1 MKDEKLVRGVFG
13 AAAAGAAFLLFRQVW
28 RGVLASRARTA
39 EVPSEGLSPDEAQN
53 LESRLSEALSDPPRV
68 KTVETS
74 LWQQLDDMN
83 RSLDEMLDSSAELLR
98 ECGETT
104 ALAEAVLDPPNRKV
118 VVLPPWRFQRL
129 AGIPAP
135 HVVDARRLDKLP
147 AADIR
152 RALHRAYAGNLQP
165 AKRLHAQL
173 RLRAERAV
181 SPLRESAVGA
191 LEDMYVLHPN
201 ADFGDDVIDV

>member
-1 MKDEKLVRGVFG
+1 VKGENTMLVVLG
-13 AAAAGAAFLLFRQVW
+13 ATVVGALALLFRAT
-28 RGVLASRARTA
+28 RGGSTEISV
-39 EVPSEGLSPDEAQN
+39 EGLSGPTPV
-53 LESRLSEALSDPPRV
+53 LTGVGP
-68 KTVETS
+68 
-74 LWQQLDDMN
+74 QLDDMN
-83 RSLDEMLDSSAELLR
+83 QSLDEMLDGSAELLR

-104 ALAEAVLDPPNRKV
+104 ALAEAVLDPANRRV
-118 VVLPPWRFQRL
+118 VALPPWRLQRL

-135 HVVDARRLDKLP
+135 LVVDARRLRKLP

-152 RALHRAYAGNLQP
+152 HALHRAYAGNLQP

-181 SPLRESAVGA
+181 APLRESAVGA

-201 ADFGDDVIDV
+201 ADFGDDVIDA